1 MTLGILVDIMRNGEK
16 RVLMII
22 PQLIFWICFSL
33 FLSAPIPDLSASG
46 EPKAGGSAFFVR
58 VKDNLLTVKL
68 KDVPLEKVLTEIVNQ
83 TGIQISIDGP
93 MEELVSADFSDLPLD
108 EGLKRLLRDFN
119 HIFIYRGAKA
129 RAPEPEIR
137 KVIIYSKRGEIS
149 DKRLEPRVIRPE
161 KRPPRK
167 LKQAPR
173 ESLVRAP
180 EDKNERVEDKTVD
193 LTPELKDEKSIVE
206 LTAVLLNDNDEEA
219 RDEAAQALGDLRD
232 SRAIG
237 ALIQALKDKD
247 AGVRESAVDALGTI
261 GGEEV
266 LRPLMDSLKD
276 EDEDVREAA
285 AEALKNLT
293 GKDFSH

>member
-1 MTLGILVDIMRNGEK
+1 MRDRGK
-16 RVLMII
+16 RVLMNI

-33 FLSAPIPDLSASG
+33 FVSAPIPSLSASG
-46 EPKAGGSAFFVR
+46 ESKANGSVFLVR

-68 KDVPLEKVLTEIVNQ
+68 KHVLLEKVLTEIANQ

-108 EGLKRLLRDFN
+108 KGMKRLLRDVD

-149 DKRLEPRVIRPE
+149 DKRSEPRVIGPE
-161 KRPPRK
+161 NRPPRN
-167 LKQAPR
+167 LKQTPQ
-173 ESLVRAP
+173 ESLVRGP
-180 EDKNERVEDKTVD
+180 ESKNEGVQEKTVD
-193 LTPELKDEKSIVE
+193 FTPALKDEKSIVE
-206 LTAVLLNDNDEEA
+206 LTAVLLNDKDEEA
-219 RDEAAQALGDLRD
+219 RGKAAQALGDLRD
-232 SRAIG
+232 KRAIS

-266 LRPLMDSLKD
+266 IRPLMDALKD